1 MFFRSCYCCLSDCSS
16 CDSFNSFLYLG
27 RRSRTKTVS
36 RTEGSCFERSKT
48 PSSSLRNQPRPRKH
62 RGKIHATRAVS
73 VRGSFRKIVSR
84 LRPKTPRETNNEIY
98 EESNQVPM
106 NTFSSHMTLGNP
118 AYIFGEPPKQGLQN
132 MRTPTPIQVSP
143 SPAPP
148 SSHYV
153 VEDESTQPYYHDVED
168 HKDSSDDTH
177 SNATVYETLSKY
189 DQKQLR
195 YPNHVATM
203 PLAGANASP
212 VVESIKYASMNSRPS
227 LDGSIA
233 SSGHSENALLPSNA
247 ARGTN
252 VSNPL
257 FKIEI
262 GSQENEEGR
271 NLTGYEQCIDHRK
284 IA

>member
-1 MFFRSCYCCLSDCSS
+1 
-16 CDSFNSFLYLG
+16 
-27 RRSRTKTVS
+27 
-36 RTEGSCFERSKT
+36 
-48 PSSSLRNQPRPRKH
+48 
-62 RGKIHATRAVS
+62 
-73 VRGSFRKIVSR
+73 
-84 LRPKTPRETNNEIY
+84 
-98 EESNQVPM
+98 M

-271 NLTGYEQCIDHRK
+271 NLTGYEPMHRPSENRIDK
-284 IA
+284 ISQAEHQSGEGRNSTIGYEKMYRPSDSHIAKMQAH